1 VNETATATVA
11 TAAPRGLGSAYW
23 RVWVASTISNL
34 GDGVRFV
41 AMPLL
46 AAHVTRDPRLVSLV
60 TIAGAAPWLLF
71 SLISGALVDRWD
83 RRRIMWIAD
92 AFRTAVVGAF
102 TVAVAVGKPSIALIA
117 GVAFLLG
124 TAETMFDNAS
134 QTILPAIVGRQQLST
149 ANGRLYSGQII
160 TQQFAGPPL
169 GGLLF
174 GLAIAAPFAV
184 DGASFL
190 AAAVLVLSLTGDF
203 REPKDAN
210 ATPTRLR
217 HEIGEG
223 VRWLARHRVLRAL
236 AGMLGL
242 MNLMSTATESILV
255 LWALE
260 VLHLNSTGFG
270 LLSLGFAG
278 GSLLGSLT
286 AARVAKALGEGR
298 TLYLSVLLMVGS
310 NLGAWATTNAYVAG
324 TAFALAGFAAL
335 VWNVITVSL
344 RQEIIPPRLLGRV
357 NSAYRFLGWG
367 SMPIGAAFGGLLAG
381 AFGLRSPFLAAAV
394 AIAVCGVLMARAVN
408 PRSITAA
415 RAEHQAAIPA

>member
-1 VNETATATVA
+1 MTAPVASAT
-11 TAAPRGLGSAYW
+11 PPGLGSAYW

-46 AAHVTRDPRLVSLV
+46 AAHVTRDPRLVSAV

-71 SLISGALVDRWD
+71 SLVSGALVDRWD

-92 AFRTAVVGAF
+92 VFRTAVVGAF
-102 TVAVAVGKPSIALIA
+102 TVAVALGKPSIALIA

-134 QTILPAIVGRQQLST
+134 QTILPAIVGRERLST
-149 ANGRLYSGQII
+149 ANGRLYSGQIV

-169 GGLLF
+169 GGVLF

-184 DGASFL
+184 DGVSFL
-190 AAAVLVLSLTGDF
+190 VASLLVLSLRGTF
-203 REPKDAN
+203 REPREEGRS
-210 ATPTRLR
+210 PTRLR
-217 HEIGEG
+217 QEIGEG
-223 VRWLARHRVLRAL
+223 VRWLARHRVLRSL

-242 MNLMSTATESILV
+242 MNLMSTATESIMV

-298 TLYLSVLLMVGS
+298 ALHLSVLLIVGS
-310 NLGAWATTNAYVAG
+310 NLGAWATTNAYAAG
-324 TAFALAGFAAL
+324 AAFAVTGFAVL

-344 RQEIIPPRLLGRV
+344 RQEIIPPKLLGRV

-367 SMPIGAAFGGLLAG
+367 SMPIGAALGGLLAS
-381 AFGLRSPFLAAAV
+381 AFGLRSPFIASAAAI
-394 AIAVCGVLMARAVN
+394 AICGTLMVRAVN

-415 RAEHQAAIPA
+415 RAEHEAAFPA

>member
-1 VNETATATVA
+1 
-11 TAAPRGLGSAYW
+11 
-23 RVWVASTISNL
+23 
-34 GDGVRFV
+34 
-41 AMPLL
+41 
-46 AAHVTRDPRLVSLV
+46 
-60 TIAGAAPWLLF
+60 
-71 SLISGALVDRWD
+71 
-83 RRRIMWIAD
+83 
-92 AFRTAVVGAF
+92 
-102 TVAVAVGKPSIALIA
+102 
-117 GVAFLLG
+117 
-124 TAETMFDNAS
+124 
-134 QTILPAIVGRQQLST
+134 
-149 ANGRLYSGQII
+149 
-160 TQQFAGPPL
+160 
-169 GGLLF
+169 
-174 GLAIAAPFAV
+174 
-184 DGASFL
+184 
-190 AAAVLVLSLTGDF
+190 
-203 REPKDAN
+203 
-210 ATPTRLR
+210 
-217 HEIGEG
+217 
-223 VRWLARHRVLRAL
+223 VLRAL

-255 LWALE
+255 VWALE